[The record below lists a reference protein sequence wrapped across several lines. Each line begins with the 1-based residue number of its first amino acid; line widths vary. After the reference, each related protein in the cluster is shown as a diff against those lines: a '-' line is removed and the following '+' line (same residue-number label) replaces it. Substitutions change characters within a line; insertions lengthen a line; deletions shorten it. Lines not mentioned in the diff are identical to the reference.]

1 MQIFSLTLKNTTFH
15 LISHFLTLLNERN
28 FQQLEREFQ
37 LTKKCVWWNSR
48 RIGIWG
54 ILLKKLSLP
63 PKDIAFTALND
74 NRAIFELYEMN
85 TPEKI
90 GIECCLY
97 ANNHE
102 TVLTLSGT
110 LEPKENC
117 LVFHFSGIHA

>member
-1 MQIFSLTLKNTTFH
+1 MHTFSLTLKNTTFH
-15 LISHFLTLLNERN
+15 LISHFLTFLNERN

-37 LTKKCVWWNSR
+37 LTKNAYDE
-48 RIGIWG
+48 ILEELEYEG

-74 NRAIFELYEMN
+74 NRAIFELYEIN

-90 GIECCLY
+90 GIDCCLY